1 MHRPDRTPVRLAH
14 GRCRRS
20 CGSVSLPFEDNLVTT
35 WIRFRDAGGH
45 IGFGTLDQHS
55 GRVVQHDGAL
65 FDNPRPT
72 DISFAADDLTL
83 LAPCQPS
90 KVVALWNNYYA
101 LSQKLDKAP
110 PKHPLFLIKPP
121 MSVIGPNE
129 AIRRPK
135 SYQGKIAY
143 EGELGIVIG
152 RECSNASVEE
162 AEAAIFGYTCVNDV
176 TAIELLQEDP
186 NFAQWCRSKGFDTFS
201 CIGPSIVS
209 GLDWRS
215 AHVVTT
221 LDGVERQNYPLDDMI
236 FSPAE
241 QVSMISADMTLMPG
255 DVIACG
261 TSIGVGSIKD
271 GSSVGVSIEGIGTL
285 TNRLAQ

>member
-1 MHRPDRTPVRLAH
+1 MT
-14 GRCRRS
+14 
-20 CGSVSLPFEDNLVTT
+20 N
-35 WIRFRDAGGH
+35 WIRFRRADGL
-45 IGFGTLDQHS
+45 IGFGTLDVASQ
-55 GRVVQHDGAL
+55 RVTQFDGSM
-65 FDNPRPT
+65 FEQPVST
-72 DISFAADDLTL
+72 DISFDLDELTL
-83 LAPCQPS
+83 LAPCVPS
-90 KVVALWNNYYA
+90 KVIALWNNFHA
-101 LSQKLDKAP
+101 LSSKLEKAP

-121 MSVIGPNE
+121 MSVIGPHE

-152 RECSNASVEE
+152 KPCSNVSV
-162 AEAAIFGYTCVNDV
+162 AEAQASIFGYTCINDV

-201 CIGPSIVS
+201 CLGPSIACS
-209 GLDWRS
+209 QHGFDWR
-215 AHVVTT
+215 AVRVVTK

-236 FSPAE
+236 FTPAE
-241 QVSMISADMTLMPG
+241 QVSLISQDMTLVPG

-271 GSSVGVSIEGIGTL
+271 GSSVEVSIQGIGAL
-285 TNRLAQ
+285 TNQLVARTMH

>member
-1 MHRPDRTPVRLAH
+1 M
-14 GRCRRS
+14 
-20 CGSVSLPFEDNLVTT
+20 TT
-35 WIRFRDAGGH
+35 WIRFRDADGH

-65 FDNPRPT
+65 FDRPRPT
-72 DISFAADDLTL
+72 DIAHVIDDLTL
-83 LAPCQPS
+83 LAPCEPS

-121 MSVIGPNE
+121 MSVIGPN
-129 AIRRPK
+129 ASIRRPK
-135 SYQGKIAY
+135 SYHGKIAY

-152 RECSNASVEE
+152 KTVSNATVEE

-186 NFAQWCRSKGFDTFS
+186 NFAQWCRSKGFDTFT
-201 CIGPSIVS
+201 CLGPVIVS
-209 GLDWRS
+209 HFDWR
-215 AHVVTT
+215 AANVVTM
-221 LDGVERQNYPLDDMI
+221 LEGVERQNYPLDDMI

-241 QVSMISADMTLMPG
+241 QVGLLSQDMTLVPG

-271 GSSVGVSIEGIGTL
+271 GARVEVSIPGIGML
-285 TNRLAQ
+285 GNVLAA

>member
-1 MHRPDRTPVRLAH
+1 MAH
-14 GRCRRS
+14 
-20 CGSVSLPFEDNLVTT
+20 
-35 WIRFRDAGGH
+35 WIRFRDSDGH
-45 IGFGTLDQHS
+45 IGFGTLDQRS
-55 GRVVQHDGAL
+55 GRVVQHDGAM
-65 FDNPRPT
+65 FDRPRPT
-72 DISFAADDLTL
+72 DVSFAVDDLAL
-83 LAPCQPS
+83 LAPCEPS

-121 MSVIGPNE
+121 MSVIGPL
-129 AIRRPK
+129 ASIRRPK
-135 SYQGKIAY
+135 QYHGKIAY

-152 RECSNASVEE
+152 KQVSGASVEE

-201 CIGPSIVS
+201 CLGPNIVS
-209 GLDWRS
+209 ADAFDWRG

-221 LDGVERQNYPLDDMI
+221 LEGVERQNYPLDDMI
-236 FSPAE
+236 FSPAQ
-241 QVSMISADMTLMPG
+241 QVSLLSHDMTLMPG

-271 GSSVGVSIEGIGTL
+271 GARVDVSIAGIGTL
-285 TNRLAQ
+285 SNVLDA